1 MQDVHARLTDTAERA
16 MFSAMMTLRM
26 LVVAAITTGWL
37 AALGASLAAEQAPQ
51 EATQEATQEETWF
64 GNWQLNPAR
73 STSRSDASPYK
84 KVTSRIEPTGDG
96 LTVVYDMVGTRGGVT
111 HLEWTGRFDSRDYPV
126 RGVDYVLTN
135 AYRRIDDRSYAIV
148 VKVDGT
154 VAATAV
160 VVVSPDGR
168 TLTVSTAERDP
179 RGQTVNTT
187 AVYEKLTR

>member
-1 MQDVHARLTDTAERA
+1 
-16 MFSAMMTLRM
+16 MFPRMMTLRT
-26 LVVAAITTGWL
+26 LVAAAMTAGWL
-37 AALGASLAAEQAPQ
+37 VATNASPAEEQTPNEAA
-51 EATQEATQEETWF
+51 WF
-64 GNWQLNPAR
+64 GTWQLNPAK
-73 STSRSDASPYK
+73 STTRADASPYK
-84 KVTSRIEPTGDG
+84 RVTTRLEPTEDG

-111 HLEWTGRFDSRDYPV
+111 HMEWRGRFDSRDYPV
-126 RGVDYVLTN
+126 QGVDYVLTN

-148 VKVDGT
+148 VKVDGA

-187 AVYEKLTR
+187 AVYEKVSGL

>member
-1 MQDVHARLTDTAERA
+1 

-26 LVVAAITTGWL
+26 LVVAAMAANWL
-37 AALGASLAAEQAPQ
+37 AAPSASLAAEQAPQ
-51 EATQEATQEETWF
+51 EATQEALWF
-64 GNWQLNPAR
+64 GTWQLNPAR
-73 STSRSDASPYK
+73 STSRSEASRYK
-84 KVTSRIEPTGDG
+84 KVTSRIEPTDDG

-111 HLEWTGRFDSRDYPV
+111 HMEWTGRFDSRDYPV
-126 RGVDYVLTN
+126 QGVDYVLTN

-168 TLTVSTAERDP
+168 TLTVSTAERAP
-179 RGQTVNTT
+179 QGQTVNTT
-187 AVYEKLTR
+187 AVYEKLIP